1 MVEKAKSPKLTF
13 LKINWFQVLF
23 NKLYVLITDQ
33 SNGYEQVE
41 KLCADEERPGKII
54 WLSKLNHAFL
64 NTVILWND
72 LWNNLPF

>member
-54 WLSKLNHAFL
+54 SLLKVNYVFL

-72 LWNNLPF
+72 LWNNL